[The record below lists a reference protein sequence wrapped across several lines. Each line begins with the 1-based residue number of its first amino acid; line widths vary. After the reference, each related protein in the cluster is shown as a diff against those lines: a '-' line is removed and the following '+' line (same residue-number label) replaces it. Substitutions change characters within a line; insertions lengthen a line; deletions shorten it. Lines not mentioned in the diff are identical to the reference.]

1 MAKISLEKGVFLVS
15 EPFLPDPNFKRTVVL
30 LTEHDAE
37 GSIGFVLNRPTNLL
51 LNDVLEDFPDFPVPL
66 YLGGPVEQNTLHYV
80 HHARFNIPGSKE
92 VIPGLNWGGDFEV
105 VRELIEN
112 QLLQPEDIRF
122 FVGYSGW
129 SADQLGEELNDKAW
143 ILTQASSQWVMQPPD
158 DDDLWRYVLRQMGK
172 EYSLMANYPED
183 PRLN

>member
-1 MAKISLEKGVFLVS
+1 MANINLDKGVFLVS

-30 LTEHDAE
+30 LAEHDAD
-37 GSIGFVLNRPTNLL
+37 GSIGFVLNRRTNLL
-51 LNDVLEDFPDFPVPL
+51 LNDVLEDFPEFPVPL

-80 HHARFNIPGSKE
+80 HNAKFNIPGSKE

-112 QLLQPEDIRF
+112 RLLRPEDIRF
-122 FVGYSGW
+122 FIGYSGW
-129 SADQLGEELNDKAW
+129 SAAQLGEELDDKAW
-143 ILTQASSQWVMQPPD
+143 ILAPASSQWVMHEPA
-158 DDDLWRYVLRQMGK
+158 DDDLWRYVLRQLGSEFK
-172 EYSLMANYPED
+172 LMANYPED